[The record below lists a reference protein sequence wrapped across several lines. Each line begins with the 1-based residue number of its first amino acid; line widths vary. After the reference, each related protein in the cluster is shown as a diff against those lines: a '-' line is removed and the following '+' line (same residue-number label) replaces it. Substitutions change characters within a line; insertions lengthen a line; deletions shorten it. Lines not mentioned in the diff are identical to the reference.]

1 MRMNKL
7 RVFVCFLAAV
17 MTFSLCACGRH
28 EYRDDVPLSTL
39 SETARGVLSADTN
52 YLSIDVDY
60 LGDYFQ
66 APDYLLE
73 GTILRADVG
82 NNLDEIGIF
91 HVTGGNASAMKRLL
105 SDYLARSYEQN
116 RDWYDSYIPHET
128 PKLRDAEVRVM
139 GNYVAYAVLSPDRRE
154 SFFTSLREALTAS
167 P

>member
-1 MRMNKL
+1 MNMRMNKL
-7 RVFVCFLAAV
+7 RIFVCFLAAV
-17 MTFSLCACGRH
+17 MTFSLCACGLH

-91 HVTGGNASAMKRLL
+91 HVAGGNASAMKRLL
-105 SDYLARSYEQN
+105 SDYLTRSYEQN

-128 PKLRDAEVRVM
+128 PKLRDAEIEIM
-139 GNYVAYAVLSPDRRE
+139 GNYVIYTILSEQNRDTVEDVLEEVLER
-154 SFFTSLREALTAS
+154 
-167 P
+167 